1 MAYTYAKLKGRI
13 VEKFGTQKA
22 FADAIGISE
31 NSISKKLNGLTGFS
45 QEDIVLW
52 SEKLEIDLRE
62 AGKYFFA

>member
-31 NSISKKLNGLTGFS
+31 NSMSKKLNGLTGFS